1 MPIKQ
6 TQAKPETAKFYK
18 SISFETLA
26 ASWFQ
31 MDGWEVFLPMADH
44 GSKTDLV
51 ISDGSSFYRIQVKSL
66 DTHKENVIVQ
76 SQWDGV
82 DIDYVLF
89 FSRYGQWGY
98 ITQPFTGKVKLNQ
111 KGHLRFHQNGKNFN
125 RMFAR
130 I

>member
-6 TQAKPETAKFYK
+6 TQANPETAKFYK
-18 SISFETLA
+18 SISYETLA

-51 ISDGSSFYRIQVKSL
+51 ISDGTQFYRIQVKSL
-66 DTHKENVIVQ
+66 DTHEENVIVQ

-82 DIDYVLF
+82 DIDYVLY

-98 ITQPFTGKVKLNQ
+98 ITQPFTGKVKLNR
-111 KGHLRFHQNGKNFN
+111 KGHWRFHQHPKAF
-125 RMFAR
+125 RTAFAKA
-130 I
+130 

>member
-51 ISDGSSFYRIQVKSL
+51 ISDGTQFYRIQVKSL
-66 DTHKENVIVQ
+66 DTHEENVIVQ

-82 DIDYVLF
+82 NIDYVLY

-98 ITQPFTGKVKLNQ
+98 ITQPFRGKVKLNR
-111 KGHLRFHQNGKNFN
+111 KGHWRFHQHPKAF
-125 RMFAR
+125 RTAFAKA
-130 I
+130 

>member
-6 TQAKPETAKFYK
+6 TKAKPETAKFYK
-18 SISFETLA
+18 SLSYETLA

-31 MDGWEVFLPMADH
+31 MDGWEVFFPMADH

-51 ISDGSSFYRIQVKSL
+51 ISDGTTFHRIQVKSL
-66 DTHKENVIVQ
+66 ETKKEDIMVQ
-76 SQWDGV
+76 SQWEGA

-98 ITQPFTGKVKLNQ
+98 ITHPFSGKVKLNQ
-111 KGHLRFHQNGKNFN
+111 NGHLRFHQNCKNFN